1 MKHYTKEID
10 GRKVIKAANQII
22 IIKDD
27 MQTFNPSE
35 EMILEDGWV
44 EYVPTERIY
53 EPREVPLSTTIARK
67 KAEIR
72 EYDRSDDVNGFT
84 INGEF
89 VWLNKNTRSG
99 LMLRLN
105 AEEAIGKV
113 ETTLWYNDKQFTLE
127 IANARMMLY
136 AIENYASACYDNT
149 QRHLTEVEKL
159 TTKEEVEAYEFKVGY
174 PSKLE
179 F

>member
-1 MKHYTKEID
+1 MKRYTKEID
-10 GRKVIKAANQII
+10 GRKVIKAANKII

-35 EMILEDGWV
+35 EMILADGWV
-44 EYVPTERIY
+44 EYVPPTYTPVER
-53 EPREVPLSTTIARK
+53 EETLEMLKQRK
-67 KAEIR
+67 K
-72 EYDRSDDVNGFT
+72 YDIQSYDMSEDVNGFT

-89 VWLNKNTRSG
+89 VWLDKNTRAG

-127 IANARMMLY
+127 IAKARMMLY

-149 QRHLTEVEKL
+149 QRHLAEVEKL

>member
-1 MKHYTKEID
+1 MKRYTKEID
-10 GRKVIKAANQII
+10 GRKVIKAANKII

-44 EYVPTERIY
+44 EYVPPTYTPVER
-53 EPREVPLSTTIARK
+53 EETLEMLKQRK
-67 KAEIR
+67 K
-72 EYDRSDDVNGFT
+72 YDIQSYDMSEDVNGFT

-89 VWLNKNTRSG
+89 VWLDKNTRVG
-99 LMLRLN
+99 LMLRLD
-105 AEEAIGKV
+105 AEEMSGKV
-113 ETTLWYNDKQFTLE
+113 KTTLWYKDKQFTLE

-149 QRHLTEVEKL
+149 QRHLAEVEKL
-159 TTKEEVEAYEFKVGY
+159 TTKEDVEAYDFKVGY